1 MTALMFVLLV
11 VVLAGLAAAFAYIDD
26 ETGGVS

>member
-1 MTALMFVLLV
+1 MTALMFVLLA
-11 VVLAGLAAAFAYIDD
+11 VVLVGLAAAFAYVDD